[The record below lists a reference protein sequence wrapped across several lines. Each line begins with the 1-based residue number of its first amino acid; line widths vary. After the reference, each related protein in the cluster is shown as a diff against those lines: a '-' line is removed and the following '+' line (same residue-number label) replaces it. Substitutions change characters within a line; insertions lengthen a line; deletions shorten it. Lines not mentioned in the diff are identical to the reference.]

1 MRGRLAVATVQKCI
15 NNVTLELTAVAVN
28 PDRIQTF
35 WGAERIVEWHETF
48 NIAVGKQNV
57 QKTITIAKDFAIAG
71 CCFIAFV
78 LISLDLLILKDC
90 FVMSG
95 STENPCLSVN

>member
-1 MRGRLAVATVQKCI
+1 M
-15 NNVTLELTAVAVN
+15 AVN
-28 PDRIQTF
+28 PDHRRTF

-57 QKTITIAKDFAIAG
+57 EKTITMGKNLLIAG
-71 CCFIAFV
+71 CCFVAFV
-78 LISLDLLILKDC
+78 LISLDSLILKEC
-90 FVMSG
+90 FVVSV